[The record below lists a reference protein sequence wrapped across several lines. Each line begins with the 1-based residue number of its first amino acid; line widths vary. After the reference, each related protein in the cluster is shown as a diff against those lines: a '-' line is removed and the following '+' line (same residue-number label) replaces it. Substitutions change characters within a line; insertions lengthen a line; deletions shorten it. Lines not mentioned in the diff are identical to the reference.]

1 MHNMEHRMAKLE
13 LSIDGEVVNEYQLDK
28 EIITIGRKADN
39 DIQIDNLSVS
49 GYHAKVLTILNDSFI
64 EDLDSTNGT
73 LVYGKKITK
82 HALVNNNS
90 IVVGN
95 YELKY
100 INATAD
106 EQGDFIKTMIFQAGT
121 GVTPSSGET
130 ALTSANTSTTD
141 PRPAK
146 LKLMSGE
153 NEGKE
158 LPLTKIITTVGI
170 PEVQVAAITRRPTG
184 YYLIVVD
191 AGKENKMPLVNDN
204 EIDKQHLLVSG
215 DVINV
220 GGVKM
225 EFFLI

>member
-1 MHNMEHRMAKLE
+1 MHNTEHRMAKLE
-13 LSIDGEVVNEYQLDK
+13 LSVDGEVVNEYQLDK

-141 PRPAK
+141 PGPAK

>member
-1 MHNMEHRMAKLE
+1 MAKLI
-13 LSIDGEVVNEYQLDK
+13 LSKNGEVVDEYQLDK
-28 EIITIGRKADN
+28 EVITIGRKADN

-49 GYHAKVLTILNDSFI
+49 GYHAKVLTLLNDSFI

-82 HALVNNNS
+82 HALLNNNS
-90 IVVGN
+90 FIIGN

-106 EQGDFIKTMIFQAGT
+106 EQGEFLKTMVFQTGT
-121 GVTPSSGET
+121 EVTSSSGET
-130 ALTSANTSTTD
+130 TLASANTSTTD
-141 PRPAK
+141 PGPAK

-158 LPLTKIITTVGI
+158 LPLTKIITTVGS
-170 PEVQVAAITRRPTG
+170 PEVQVAAITRRPAG

-191 AGKENKMPLVNDN
+191 AGKENKMPLVNDD
-204 EIDKQHLLVSG
+204 EIDKQQLLVSG

-225 EFFLI
+225 GFFLT

>member
-1 MHNMEHRMAKLE
+1 M
-13 LSIDGEVVNEYQLDK
+13 
-28 EIITIGRKADN
+28 
-39 DIQIDNLSVS
+39 
-49 GYHAKVLTILNDSFI
+49 
-64 EDLDSTNGT
+64 
-73 LVYGKKITK
+73 
-82 HALVNNNS
+82 
-90 IVVGN
+90 
-95 YELKY
+95 KY
-100 INATAD
+100 INAAAD
-106 EQGDFIKTMIFQAGT
+106 EQGEFLKTMVFQTGT
-121 GVTPSSGET
+121 EVTPSSGET

-141 PRPAK
+141 PGPAK

-158 LPLTKIITTVGI
+158 LPLTKIITTVGS

-191 AGKENKMPLVNDN
+191 AGKENKMPLVNDD

-225 EFFLI
+225 GFFLI

>member
-141 PRPAK
+141 PGPAK

-191 AGKENKMPLVNDN
+191 AGKNNKMPLVNDD

-225 EFFLI
+225 GFFLI

>member
-1 MHNMEHRMAKLE
+1 MAKLE

-141 PRPAK
+141 PGPAK

>member
-1 MHNMEHRMAKLE
+1 MHNTEHRMAKLE

-141 PRPAK
+141 PGPAK